1 MACDTLH
8 KVCLPLV
15 SKVCLPGGELEQYHV
30 TSSPAR
36 ELAVDPPS
44 FLWFKN
50 YSFVFKGVN
59 QHEAPS

>member
-8 KVCLPLV
+8 KVCLALA

-30 TSSPAR
+30 TSSPER
-36 ELAVDPPS
+36 EHAVDPPS

-50 YSFVFKGVN
+50 YSFVFKG
-59 QHEAPS
+59 